1 MVRADQHLYATSF
14 FHSSVLALF
23 ALWLLQPVSLQN
35 NNFAGNFRHRLCRR
49 QAALHGTY
57 GAPRP
62 QMSCP

>member
-1 MVRADQHLYATSF
+1 
-14 FHSSVLALF
+14 
-23 ALWLLQPVSLQN
+23 LWLLQPVSLQN